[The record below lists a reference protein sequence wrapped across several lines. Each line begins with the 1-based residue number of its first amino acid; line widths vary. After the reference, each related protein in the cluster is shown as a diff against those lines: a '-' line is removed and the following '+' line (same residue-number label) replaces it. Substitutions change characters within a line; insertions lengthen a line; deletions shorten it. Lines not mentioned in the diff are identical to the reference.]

1 MIEISANDFIEK
13 ITNEDYEIKQVE
25 ANEADFKS
33 QASELVAQLA
43 ANFLKTIAADKL
55 AQSRLLLQTT
65 TEDPIIVSLESGIVN
80 LPFENIKQ
88 VDNFFM
94 EPENSVDLIVNL
106 IVKHPDL
113 NASGLRIDSIGTVAE
128 FRESQADK
136 EQQINDRVAELFQ
149 MMADNLAA
157 QTAETEDEPEK

>member
-1 MIEISANDFIEK
+1 MTEIIVNDFIEK

-33 QASELVAQLA
+33 KASELVTQLV
-43 ANFLKTIAADKL
+43 ANFLATVAADKL

-65 TEDPIIVSLESGIVN
+65 TEEPIIISLESGIVN

-94 EPENSVDLIVNL
+94 EPENSVDLMVNL

-113 NASGLRIDSIGTVAE
+113 NASGLRIDSIGTVTE
-128 FRESQADK
+128 LQENQADK
-136 EQQINDRVAELFQ
+136 EQQINDRVAELLQ
-149 MMADNLAA
+149 MLTDNLAA
-157 QTAETEDEPEK
+157 AEAEDEPEK

>member
-1 MIEISANDFIEK
+1 MTEIIVNDFIEK

-33 QASELVAQLA
+33 KASELVTQLV
-43 ANFLKTIAADKL
+43 ANFLATVAADKL

-65 TEDPIIVSLESGIVN
+65 TEEPIIISLESGIVN

-94 EPENSVDLIVNL
+94 EPENSVVLMVNL

-113 NASGLRIDSIGTVAE
+113 NASGLRIDSIGTVTE
-128 FRESQADK
+128 LQENQADK
-136 EQQINDRVAELFQ
+136 EQQITNRVEELLQ
-149 MMADNLAA
+149 MLTDNLAA
-157 QTAETEDEPEK
+157 AEAEDEPEK

>member
-1 MIEISANDFIEK
+1 MTEIIVNDFIEK

-33 QASELVAQLA
+33 KASELVTQLV
-43 ANFLKTIAADKL
+43 ANFLATVAADKL

-65 TEDPIIVSLESGIVN
+65 TEEPIIISLESGIVN

-94 EPENSVDLIVNL
+94 EPENSVDLMVNL

-113 NASGLRIDSIGTVAE
+113 NASGLRIDSIGTVTE
-128 FRESQADK
+128 LQENQADK
-136 EQQINDRVAELFQ
+136 EQQITNRVEELLQ
-149 MMADNLAA
+149 MLTDNLAA
-157 QTAETEDEPEK
+157 AEAEDEPEK

>member
-1 MIEISANDFIEK
+1 MTEIIVNDFIEK

-33 QASELVAQLA
+33 KASELVTQLV
-43 ANFLKTIAADKL
+43 ANFLATVAADKL
-55 AQSRLLLQTT
+55 AQSCLLLQTT
-65 TEDPIIVSLESGIVN
+65 TEEPIIISLESGIVN

-94 EPENSVDLIVNL
+94 EPENSVDLMVNL

-113 NASGLRIDSIGTVAE
+113 NASGLRIDSIGTVTE
-128 FRESQADK
+128 LQENQADK
-136 EQQINDRVAELFQ
+136 EQQITNRVEELLQ
-149 MMADNLAA
+149 MLTDNLAA
-157 QTAETEDEPEK
+157 AEAEDEPEK

>member
-1 MIEISANDFIEK
+1 MTEIIVNDFIEK

-33 QASELVAQLA
+33 KASELVTQLV
-43 ANFLKTIAADKL
+43 ANFLATVAADKL
-55 AQSRLLLQTT
+55 SQSRLLLQTT
-65 TEDPIIVSLESGIVN
+65 TEEPIIISLESGIVN

-94 EPENSVDLIVNL
+94 EPENSVDLMVNL

-113 NASGLRIDSIGTVAE
+113 NASGLRIDSIGTVTE
-128 FRESQADK
+128 LQENQADK
-136 EQQINDRVAELFQ
+136 EQQITNRVEELLQ
-149 MMADNLAA
+149 MLTDNLAA
-157 QTAETEDEPEK
+157 AEAEDEPEK